1 MSERLYKYLEITDLK
16 DMLNKT
22 NKLYGD
28 KTAYKIKIEDQKY
41 KTFTHAEVRNMIDAI
56 GTSLI
61 SMGLKNK
68 RIAVIGEN
76 RYEWEIAYLSVVC
89 GTGIVVPIDKALPK
103 NELRDVIERGEVE
116 AIFCSGKYIEMLK
129 EIKSET
135 TGNLKYII
143 SMDLEKSKDGIF
155 SEQELIET
163 GKTLLQNGDR
173 SFIDAKINPEEMG
186 IMLFTSGT
194 TSKSKVVALSHKN
207 ICTNLMDIG
216 STLDVNSDDVLLSV
230 LPIHH
235 VFECTVGFLFALYK
249 GAQTVFCDGIRHIVK
264 NLNEYHVSVMA
275 CVPAIYERIFKN
287 IRKELEKQGKLEEIL
302 KKEEEY
308 KNATMQDKKEVFKE
322 IHNMLG
328 GNIRLF
334 ISGAAA
340 LDKTI
345 EERYRL
351 LGLNLVQGYGLTET
365 SPVVGIGS
373 KKYHK
378 IGSIGKTVPSVTAK
392 VINKN
397 SEGVGELIVK
407 GPSIM
412 LGYFGDEKATKE
424 AIKDG
429 WFYTGDLARIDEEGY
444 IFICG
449 RKKSVIVLKN
459 GKNIYPEEMENLVN
473 QIEGVKESFIFG
485 KQKSNDK
492 EDVKINVKI
501 VFDRERVKEIYQA
514 KDEQEIHD
522 ALLNKVKEINKTMP
536 PYKAIRGLIISQ
548 EPLIK
553 TTTNKIKRQANL
565 DLIEKQL

>member
-129 EIKSET
+129 EIKNET

-173 SFIDAKINPEEMG
+173 SFIDAEINPEEMS

-287 IRKELEKQGKLEEIL
+287 IRKELETVSKLTLDTI
-302 KKEEEY
+302 
-308 KNATMQDKKEVFKE
+308 QSFS
-322 IHNMLG
+322 LG
-328 GNIRLF
+328 RFLHKPINISIT
-334 ISGAAA
+334 IS
-340 LDKTI
+340 
-345 EERYRL
+345 
-351 LGLNLVQGYGLTET
+351 
-365 SPVVGIGS
+365 
-373 KKYHK
+373 
-378 IGSIGKTVPSVTAK
+378 
-392 VINKN
+392 
-397 SEGVGELIVK
+397 
-407 GPSIM
+407 
-412 LGYFGDEKATKE
+412 
-424 AIKDG
+424 
-429 WFYTGDLARIDEEGY
+429 
-444 IFICG
+444 
-449 RKKSVIVLKN
+449 
-459 GKNIYPEEMENLVN
+459 
-473 QIEGVKESFIFG
+473 
-485 KQKSNDK
+485 
-492 EDVKINVKI
+492 
-501 VFDRERVKEIYQA
+501 
-514 KDEQEIHD
+514 
-522 ALLNKVKEINKTMP
+522 
-536 PYKAIRGLIISQ
+536 
-548 EPLIK
+548 
-553 TTTNKIKRQANL
+553 
-565 DLIEKQL
+565 